1 MKLRLALL
9 VPLLVVGLCVSDSL
23 PVIGLYSPEFAKLC
37 ALPAYKRLALG
48 LDILL
53 YVVFVMPFVFTLI
66 GLVGDFLRKVYHEG
80 CRCLGIKPEHAVL
93 APAAVLWASV
103 FWGMLVV
110 NAHGV
115 SLAAPVTLV
124 EWPIKSVVAACG
136 LPAWGLQMFLQG
148 LRAPDRILAAYGLLL
163 IYGGL
168 APLIARRFLVFMLL
182 PPTLL
187 PQRAR
192 VGTESRGA
200 GPSFVPGG
208 QTGSRPQPAA
218 TKPAQVAAPQKGRDP
233 HAFDGLVGLDEP
245 IAALKMALE
254 LPALY
259 PDRVKKYGLE
269 VDRGLLLV
277 GPPGTGKTS
286 LARAAARY
294 FGCAFRS
301 ISTPQLLG
309 SYVGQSEQ
317 NLHSVFVWARQNRP
331 CILFFDEIDAIGRKR
346 DGAHLNRPHDVLL
359 DVLLQELDGFEDRT
373 GVFVLAATNRPDVLD
388 EALVRP
394 GRFDRIIHIGLPDRQ
409 ARLKL
414 FDLFLRGKPGWG
426 DFDRGCLERLAD
438 LTEGR
443 SPAEIKS
450 LVNEAVRRA
459 AFENEPVRPR
469 HFGL

>member
-1 MKLRLALL
+1 MVRLGYRLGLL
-9 VPLLVVGLCVSDSL
+9 VGWVAVGVFIGRAIPRLSEFVPWFSTLCAVPSAKSDLGWLVLGVPLLVW
-23 PVIGLYSPEFAKLC
+23 
-37 ALPAYKRLALG
+37 
-48 LDILL
+48 
-53 YVVFVMPFVFTLI
+53 
-66 GLVGDFLRKVYHEG
+66 
-80 CRCLGIKPEHAVL
+80 L
-93 APAAVLWASV
+93 APAFWSSYEKVGNEPLGRLGYWAGTVWAAFFWSILVDNIWGGWVSGSSLWLAHWLARAAAAVV
-103 FWGMLVV
+103 FLPLLGLLVFARGVELTNPIAIILGLGMLYV
-110 NAHGV
+110 GV
-115 SLAAPVTLV
+115 APYFFTRFTL
-124 EWPIKSVVAACG
+124 WTALPGTSV
-136 LPAWGLQMFLQG
+136 PQFR
-148 LRAPDRILAAYGLLL
+148 LRAAGVQGSGSAAVPDRGDT
-163 IYGGL
+163 
-168 APLIARRFLVFMLL
+168 RRNRDVA
-182 PPTLL
+182 
-187 PQRAR
+187 Q
-192 VGTESRGA
+192 SK
-200 GPSFVPGG
+200 PSPVSIPV
-208 QTGSRPQPAA
+208 
-218 TKPAQVAAPQKGRDP
+218 KKRDP

-245 IAALKMALE
+245 IQALKMALE

-259 PDRVKKYGLE
+259 PDRVKKYGVE
-269 VDRGLLLV
+269 VDRGLLLA

-317 NLHSVFVWARQNRP
+317 NLHNLFAWARENTP

-346 DGAHLNRPHDVLL
+346 DGAHHNRPHDLLL

-414 FDLFLRGKPGWG
+414 FEMFLQGKPGWG

-443 SPAEIKS
+443 SPAEIKN

-459 AFENEPVRPR
+459 ALENEPVRPR